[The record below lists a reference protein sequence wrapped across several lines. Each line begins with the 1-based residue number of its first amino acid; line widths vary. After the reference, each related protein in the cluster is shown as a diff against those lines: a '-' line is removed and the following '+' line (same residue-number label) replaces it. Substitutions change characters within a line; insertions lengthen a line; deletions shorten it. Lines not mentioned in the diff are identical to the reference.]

1 MVISEAIFFT
11 LYILIKTIVL
21 VGEITQGIFTLPG
34 KINYTKL
41 KLPKITIK
49 SLENYTKIP
58 DIEPEKPAEPSKE
71 ETEQTKETFTKVAKQ
86 AKEVLEKS
94 AGKTKEILKMTAV
107 SSAAFLKLVNSKT
120 SSAAKKTFQF
130 IKYSVI
136 PFVLRVWNKLISI
149 VKAIVRFITSYR
161 IGYYVLGLVTCFLIV
176 FAWQSYEFVKQL
188 PSPKNIGKLN
198 YPVTTQILD
207 KNGKLLYEIY
217 RDQNRTPVKLT
228 TLPKYISQATISTE
242 DKEFYSHH
250 GISIVGGMLRAVKD
264 TYISNELQGG
274 STITQQLVKSALLSP
289 DRTIERKVKEIILAV
304 WTENLYTKD
313 QILEMY
319 LNQVPYGGSAYGIEE
334 ASKTYFGKSASKLT
348 IGEAAM
354 LAGMTRA
361 PSLYSPYV
369 NPERAKQRRNEV
381 LNRMLQE
388 KYITEEQY
396 KIETAKTLVVNP
408 PKVNIQAPHFVFY
421 TKQKLEEQYGPSVVE
436 EGGLR
441 VTTTLDLDVQK
452 EAEKILQEE
461 ITKVANLNVTN
472 GAILVTKPATG
483 EIVAMVGSVDYYGK
497 DGAFNV
503 TTGLRQPGSSIKP
516 VMYSLALENGYTA
529 ASLIDD
535 SPLVVANPGS
545 EPYKPVNYDGRYHGQ
560 VSIRLSLANS
570 FNIPAVKVLQ
580 SLGVQRFIYHAE
592 KMGIDTW
599 NDPSRYG
606 LSITLGGAEVRMTDM
621 AEAFGVFANKGNLM
635 NLSNIKAIEN
645 QHGDS
650 MDFDKSEPRQVMD
663 PGVAYIISDILSD
676 NQARVTAFGPGS
688 QLEIPGYKASVKTGT
703 TNELKDNW
711 TIGYTPEYLV
721 SVWVG
726 NNDNTPMNPYLTSGI
741 TGAAPIWHR
750 VMEYLLKKENKQEA
764 WFEKPSDIVERNC
777 NGKVEYF
784 IAGTENSSYCRP
796 TRAPFPLRLL

>member
-1 MVISEAIFFT
+1 
-11 LYILIKTIVL
+11 

-49 SLENYTKIP
+49 SPESYT
-58 DIEPEKPAEPSKE
+58 ELPEKEEKPQDTEPKIEKSSEALKKTLDQSQKILKE
-71 ETEQTKETFTKVAKQ
+71 GVEKTT
-86 AKEVLEKS
+86 EVLK
-94 AGKTKEILKMTAV
+94 KTAIKTGEILKTIAYK
-107 SSAAFLKLVNSKT
+107 SIRAG
-120 SSAAKKTFQF
+120 KKTLHF

-136 PFVLRVWNKLISI
+136 PYFGRVWNKLASI
-149 VKAIVRFITSYR
+149 VKSIVNFFTSYR
-161 IGYYVLGLVTCFLIV
+161 LGYYVLGLVTCFLIV
-176 FAWQSYEFVKQL
+176 FAWQSYAFVKQL

-207 KNGKLLYEIY
+207 KNGKSLYEIY
-217 RDQNRTPVKLT
+217 SEQNRTPVKLT
-228 TLPKYISQATISTE
+228 TLPKYISQATIATE

-304 WTENLYTKD
+304 WTENLYSKD

-388 KYITEEQY
+388 KYITQEQY
-396 KIETAKTLVVNP
+396 KLETAKTLVVNP

-461 ITKVANLNVTN
+461 IAKVANLNVTN

-535 SPLVVANPGS
+535 SPLVIANPGS

-750 VMEYLLKKENKQEA
+750 VMEYLLKKENKQA
-764 WFEKPSDIVERNC
+764 TWFEKPSDIVERNC
-777 NGKVEYF
+777 NGKAEYF

-796 TRAPFPLRLL
+796 APQRFNNGAYTGPWPTWTPAPNQQFYR

>member
-1 MVISEAIFFT
+1 MKRLPMVISEAIFFT

-483 EIVAMVGSVDYYGK
+483 EIVAMVGSVDY
-497 DGAFNV
+497 
-503 TTGLRQPGSSIKP
+503 
-516 VMYSLALENGYTA
+516 
-529 ASLIDD
+529 
-535 SPLVVANPGS
+535 
-545 EPYKPVNYDGRYHGQ
+545 
-560 VSIRLSLANS
+560 
-570 FNIPAVKVLQ
+570 
-580 SLGVQRFIYHAE
+580 
-592 KMGIDTW
+592 
-599 NDPSRYG
+599 
-606 LSITLGGAEVRMTDM
+606 
-621 AEAFGVFANKGNLM
+621 
-635 NLSNIKAIEN
+635 
-645 QHGDS
+645 
-650 MDFDKSEPRQVMD
+650 
-663 PGVAYIISDILSD
+663 
-676 NQARVTAFGPGS
+676 
-688 QLEIPGYKASVKTGT
+688 
-703 TNELKDNW
+703 
-711 TIGYTPEYLV
+711 
-721 SVWVG
+721 
-726 NNDNTPMNPYLTSGI
+726 
-741 TGAAPIWHR
+741 
-750 VMEYLLKKENKQEA
+750 
-764 WFEKPSDIVERNC
+764 
-777 NGKVEYF
+777 
-784 IAGTENSSYCRP
+784 
-796 TRAPFPLRLL
+796 